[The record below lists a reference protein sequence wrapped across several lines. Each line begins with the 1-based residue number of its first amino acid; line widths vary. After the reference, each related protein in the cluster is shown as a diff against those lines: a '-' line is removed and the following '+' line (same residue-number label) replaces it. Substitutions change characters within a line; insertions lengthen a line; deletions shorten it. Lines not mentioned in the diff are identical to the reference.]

1 MPVVGSIL
9 GRRIVASA
17 TPPGPDVGQKFDVPQ
32 LSAADLESAY
42 LPPIGFYAEATVAAG
57 QTASLR
63 SAALSNNTR
72 RPVEIRE
79 VRLGAYS
86 PPGAAE
92 NASVDLGGVLKV
104 ALSVDGHL
112 VTSGLVPAWLLG
124 KTEDW
129 RAQGARIT
137 VISPAVLWAQYVW
150 RLTKP
155 WYMPP
160 GAQVSAQI
168 QHSGEIVDTIVGQI
182 GLFGAVAS
190 PRRTSF
196 IPYAAAWA
204 SQAYQAADT
213 AVEESNENDLSN
225 ATSNPVD
232 VDRLIAR
239 VGTRET
245 VPAGTTLFFADRP
258 TDGGFTIKAAT
269 SHGEVITPG
278 YVGVRAGF
286 GSSRALEMSHQIAP
300 GDYFKVT
307 ARKVAVTAYGTSSL
321 LTRVFAGIV
330 GSREVTL

>member
-42 LPPIGFYAEATVAAG
+42 LPPIGFYAEAMVAAG
-57 QTASLR
+57 QTVSLR
-63 SAALSNNTR
+63 SAALSNATR

-79 VRLGAYS
+79 IRLGAYS
-86 PPGAAE
+86 PPGAAK
-92 NASVDLGGVLKV
+92 NTGVDLGGVLKV
-104 ALSVDGHL
+104 SLSVDGHL

-129 RAQGARIT
+129 RAQGYRDSVVT
-137 VISPAVLWAQYVW
+137 GVLWSQYVW
-150 RLTKP
+150 RFAKP

-160 GAQVSAQI
+160 GAQVSAQLH
-168 QHSGEIVDTIVGQI
+168 HSGEVVDSIVGQI
-182 GLFGAVAS
+182 GLFGSVAS

-213 AVEESNENDLSN
+213 AIEESNENDLSN

-239 VGTRET
+239 VGTRESSSAY
-245 VPAGTTLFFADRP
+245 PGIFYGDRP

-307 ARKVAVTAYGTSSL
+307 ARKVAVTAYGTNSF